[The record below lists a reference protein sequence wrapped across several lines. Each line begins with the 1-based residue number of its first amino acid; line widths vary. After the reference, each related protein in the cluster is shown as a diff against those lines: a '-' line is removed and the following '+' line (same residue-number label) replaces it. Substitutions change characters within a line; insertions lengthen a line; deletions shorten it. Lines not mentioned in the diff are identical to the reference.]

1 MYKKKKLLLNF
12 INILSHAN
20 HIPSQMNDIKVIWKV
35 QRLGGE

>member
-1 MYKKKKLLLNF
+1 MEKIIFLNF